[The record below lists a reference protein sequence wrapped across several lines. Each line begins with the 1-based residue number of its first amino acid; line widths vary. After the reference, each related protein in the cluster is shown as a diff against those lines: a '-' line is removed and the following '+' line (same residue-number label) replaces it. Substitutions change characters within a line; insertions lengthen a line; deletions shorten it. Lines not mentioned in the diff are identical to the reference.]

1 MSREILLLVDALAR
15 EKNVDKEIVF
25 GALELALAS
34 ATKKRFQEDIDVRA
48 SVDRAT
54 GDFSFFRRWEVVKD
68 EDIEVPSRQYKLHEA
83 LEENPDSQIGDYI
96 EEPLGALEIGRIGAQ
111 TAKQVI
117 LQKIRDAER
126 EQILNDFL
134 MRKEHLVTGVIKRM
148 ERGNGIIES
157 GRLEAMLPRDQMIPK
172 ENLRVGDRVR
182 AYLWKIDRVS
192 RGPQLILSRTAPEFL
207 VKLFELEVPELEDG
221 LIEIKAAA
229 RDPGLRAK
237 IAVKSNDQRI
247 DPIGTCVGMRGSRVQ
262 AVTSELAGERVDIIL
277 WNPDPAQFVINA
289 LAPAEVS
296 SIVVDEEKHS
306 MDIVVD
312 EENLAQAI
320 GRSGQNV
327 RLASDLAGWELNIM
341 TLEESQKKTEEET
354 SRTRSVFMEKL
365 DVDDEVADILVQ
377 EGFST
382 LEEVAYVPLSE
393 MLEIEA
399 FDEATVNELR
409 SRARNALL
417 TQAIASEEKVEHDIE
432 DLMKVE
438 GMDNETARLLA
449 SKGVGTQEE
458 LADYAADD
466 LVELAGLDDERAK
479 ELIMAARAPWF
490 AETNV

>member
-15 EKNVDKEIVF
+15 EKNVEKEIVF

-34 ATKKRFQEDIDVRA
+34 AAKKRFNEDVDVRA
-48 SVDRAT
+48 SVDRTT
-54 GDFSFFRRWEVVKD
+54 GGFTFFRRWEVVND
-68 EDIEVPSRQYKLHEA
+68 RDIETPSRQYKLHEA
-83 LEENPDSQIGDYI
+83 QEIDPDSEVGQFI
-96 EEPLGALEIGRIGAQ
+96 EEPIEGIEVGRIGAQ

-134 MRKEHLVTGVIKRM
+134 ARKEHLVTGVIKRM
-148 ERGNGIIES
+148 ERGNAIIES

-172 ENLRVGDRVR
+172 ENLRVGDRAR
-182 AYLWKIDRVS
+182 AYLWKIDRAS

-221 LIEIKAAA
+221 LLEIKAAA
-229 RDPGLRAK
+229 RDPGSRAK
-237 IAVKSNDQRI
+237 IAVKSNDPRI

-320 GRSGQNV
+320 GRNGQNV
-327 RLASDLAGWELNIM
+327 RLASELTGWELNIM
-341 TLEESQKKTEEET
+341 TVEESQKKTEEES
-354 SRTRSVFMEKL
+354 SRIRAIFMEKL
-365 DVDDEVADILVQ
+365 DVDQEVADILVQ

-382 LEEVAYVPLSE
+382 LEEVAYVPLNE

-417 TQAIASEEKVEHDIE
+417 TQAIATEEKVEHEIE

-438 GMDNETARLLA
+438 GMDKETARLLA
-449 SKGVGTQEE
+449 SKGVSTQEQ
-458 LADYAADD
+458 LADCATDD
-466 LVELAGLDDERAK
+466 LVEIAGFETERAK

-490 AETNV
+490 AETNA